1 MSPEVG
7 HDSVAQCEEPL
18 SNTRRPVFCDM
29 KFCTLNEVWV
39 CKLISNSLA
48 VGYVV
53 VCFAA
58 TASHVEISDVV
69 PSVVYSVV
77 YAT

>member
-29 KFCTLNEVWV
+29 KFCTLNEVWLY
-39 CKLISNSLA
+39 KLISNSLA
-48 VGYVV
+48 ANVV

-58 TASHVEISDVV
+58 NASHVEISDVV
-69 PSVVYSVV
+69 PAAVHSVV